1 MDKAEILTALEILS
15 KINKNEKV
23 WVTRTDENQN
33 IKYVITG
40 KPDRSVYYLYSVD
53 ENNNVKKIS
62 KARSPTEL
70 EKMFM

>member
-1 MDKAEILTALEILS
+1 MDKAEVLTALEILS

-40 KPDRSVYYLYSVD
+40 KPDRTVYYLYRID
-53 ENNNVKKIS
+53 EHNNVKKIG

-70 EKMFM
+70 EKIFI

>member
-70 EKMFM
+70 E

>member
-70 EKMFM
+70 EKIFM